1 MELDK
6 IKQNKVYEMAG
17 TLFALR
23 LQLALFPLSLPNPQN
38 NLTGL
43 KHNRHC
49 ICKYG

>member
-38 NLTGL
+38 NLIKPSAPSHTL
-43 KHNRHC
+43 S
-49 ICKYG
+49 